1 MGLFP
6 QIGALACLV
15 AFSAALQP
23 PLRARTPLALPSLA
37 TRRYLQPQ
45 PACTLTP
52 RVACHVGVWDV
63 PPTHMPSSGVV
74 DGPLLGNGDLGAGLA
89 AGTSGGAGVWYFG
102 KSDMWATNTG
112 VDAVDPD
119 LHSDTFYTAIGAGRL
134 TVAPSGTPLAGPTG
148 FTARQDL
155 ASASVAAN
163 LSAPS
168 GELNVTFE
176 SAIVASD
183 ENTFMSVL
191 RFSSSTAAPVLFDL
205 TIAQTTVWGLPLSAG
220 VFGGKSSPPP
230 SPLLSWAAWAA
241 KEGVTS
247 TDNSL
252 TLMPCDTRTFV
263 IAPSTNV
270 W

>member
-1 MGLFP
+1 MESHIHRQSRNSHVAASADHHELP
-6 QIGALACLV
+6 RLV
-15 AFSAALQP
+15 GQQTLQRK
-23 PLRARTPLALPSLA
+23 LLDAENAVG
-37 TRRYLQPQ
+37 RREIV
-45 PACTLTP
+45 
-52 RVACHVGVWDV
+52 R
-63 PPTHMPSSGVV
+63 
-74 DGPLLGNGDLGAGLA
+74 DLGAGLA

-220 VFGGKSSPPP
+220 VFGGKSSPPS

-252 TLMPCDTRTFV
+252 TLMPCDIRTYV